1 MTANDKTPGELMTRT
16 GANDS
21 IQDPAI
27 LHPNSGKAQRQRL
40 LNRLKQGTATTIELR
55 RDLDIMMPAARV
67 HELRHRF
74 GHDIH
79 LHWITQAT
87 DCGKLH
93 RVGLYE
99 LRAGKFQAETVH
111 GERYSEARVAA

>member
-1 MTANDKTPGELMTRT
+1 MAANNKTPGELMTHT

-21 IQDPAI
+21 TSDVRSLQ
-27 LHPNSGKAQRQRL
+27 LNSGEAQRQRL
-40 LNRLKQGTATTIELR
+40 LKRLQQGPATTIELR